1 MFIYLLCCAR
11 VLKTVSALAAE
22 CFLSISD
29 EKCLIFFHF
38 YVNSSYEMVCVRV
51 YGVWPAAIGRVGRS
65 RKTVKKAHKKCWAGG
80 WAGHR

>member
-38 YVNSSYEMVCVRV
+38 YVNSSYEMVCASVQCMARCD
-51 YGVWPAAIGRVGRS
+51 RKSRS
-65 RKTVKKAHKKCWAGG
+65 RPEVKKAHKKCWAGG